1 MGRVRRPNGPSL
13 SSATPPACHMDDL
26 CAVAVFVWRIFFTYS
41 VNLIPDECSYWAWSR
56 RLDWSYFD
64 NSGMVAYLIRL
75 STSLF
80 NESAPFT
87 VRFPFLI
94 LSGLTT
100 FFIYRTGALLFESR
114 SKGLTFGGGP
124 KFDSCSSSRRLDSDT

>member
-1 MGRVRRPNGPSL
+1 MSDTETNIPSGNNTNVK
-13 SSATPPACHMDDL
+13 SPATAVAPPVPLRHDPPVIWMILVLA
-26 CAVAVFVWRIFFTYS
+26 AVFVWRIFFTYS

-80 NESAPFT
+80 NESAPVS

-94 LSGLTT
+94 LSGLT
-100 FFIYRTGALLFESR
+100 
-114 SKGLTFGGGP
+114 
-124 KFDSCSSSRRLDSDT
+124 